1 MSKAISTSI
10 VFCVA
15 LLFVCVALQAQ
26 APTGTILGT
35 VTDSSG
41 AVIPQATITITN
53 KATGNPRNLTA
64 NAEGLFSAPALP
76 AGDYEVRGERE
87 GFRTTVRDASVL
99 AGSDTTVNLALTVG
113 ASKEVVTVEAA
124 SAQINYDN
132 HTIAGS
138 IERNSIQELP
148 LNGRSFVQLAT
159 LEPGVTVTAGASSTR
174 NSPISVSVLGGNG
187 GSTLLT
193 LDGLK
198 IMDEYDGTGTQ
209 INFSQEMVQEFQ
221 LSSVNFDISTGIT
234 STGAINIVT
243 RSGGNDVH
251 GSAFFYY
258 RDHSM
263 AAYPA
268 LKRSTL
274 NPDPYFARRDPGFWI
289 GGPIIKDKLFFFFDY
304 ERQSQV
310 QAVTVAGDLASLSN
324 LTGIYS
330 SPQTYRS
337 LNVRFDYRLSTKN
350 TIFARYTHD
359 GNTSFG
365 QNAGTPPIPSNW
377 LNNDNWSDQTALGL
391 TTIFTANLVNDV
403 RFGYNYWRS
412 NNPIA
417 TPEQCQFPCVGS
429 GLPSTTLLGSSLA
442 VGNNFNAPQNRIQR
456 NLNFVDSLSWQK
468 GSHRIRAGAD
478 IEYAYYF
485 FNWSFCAPACLDA
498 VTTENFTTNV
508 GAANIATYLPGLP
521 TKINTTADLLNLP
534 VYNISPALYG
544 GIGIGPSITPGPYN
558 FGPDRRNIRPRF
570 FVQDTWKVREGLTV
584 NYGLGYERES
594 GLFNSDI
601 SKPAFLAPIYG
612 AGGLTPTKINNFD
625 FAPSFGFAYSLGKSG
640 KTVIRG
646 GAGMYWDTL
655 PIYWRSRE
663 NGALGPVGN
672 GRVTISAG
680 SFKNIFPGIVSF
692 NTTTKAATPIAVGDP
707 LPVLTY
713 TNMTLGQFM
722 QIYNAQFGTIQQSVS
737 PSTVPSSGAY
747 TTTDLDILKSAS
759 ELYPQNMPLTRSY
772 QTSIGAQR
780 DLGHGMVLTA
790 DWARRQFEN
799 TSLGE
804 VDLNHFSSAAGPVI
818 PKCTGTQASV
828 VGFECSTGAITVWTT
843 QGRSIYEGLLMKLN
857 KRGARYQFQASYA
870 LQNGNT
876 EAVVNLNNY
885 SQGYG
890 PYLPRHNMNVSG
902 VINLKFGVE
911 LGFNSSIISRT
922 PVQPTTPGIDPS
934 HTGAV
939 ASGPL
944 PGNSY
949 RCYGLTCDKADFEK
963 AVLAAYNGVRP
974 ATLPT
979 DYQFGDPTFSQDFRL
994 TKNFVYKEHYKLAV
1008 FGEFFNAFNIA
1019 NLTGYSFSIGPSF
1032 GQPTQRAAQSFLSGG
1047 PRAIQVGA
1055 RLNF

>member
-1 MSKAISTSI
+1 VQAAVLCLFSSLSI
-10 VFCVA
+10 W
-15 LLFVCVALQAQ
+15 AQ

-41 AVIPQATITITN
+41 AVVPSSTVTITN
-53 KATGNPRNLTA
+53 KATGTARTLTA
-64 NAEGLFSAPALP
+64 NAEGLFSAPALL
-76 AGDYEVRGERE
+76 AGEYEVRGEME
-87 GFRTTVRDASVL
+87 GFRTTVRDATVL
-99 AGSDTTVNLALTVG
+99 AGADITVNLALTVG

-132 HTIAGS
+132 HTIAGT
-138 IERNSIQELP
+138 IERQSIQELP
-148 LNGRSFVQLAT
+148 LNGRSFTQLAT

-209 INFSQEMVQEFQ
+209 MNFSQEMVQEFQ

-234 STGAINIVT
+234 STGAINIVS
-243 RSGGNDVH
+243 RSGSNDFH
-251 GSAFFYY
+251 GSGFMYY
-258 RDHSM
+258 RDYNM

-268 LKRSTL
+268 LKRNSL
-274 NPDPYFARRDPGFWI
+274 NPDPYFARRDPGVWL

-310 QAVTVAGDLASLSN
+310 QAVTVVGDLPSLVP
-324 LTGIYS
+324 LTGIFS

-337 LNVRFDYRLSTKN
+337 LNFRFDYRLN
-350 TIFARYTHD
+350 TNNTLFARYTHD

-365 QNAGTPPIPSNW
+365 QNAGTPPVPSNW

-391 TTIFTANLVNDV
+391 TTIVTPNLVNDL
-403 RFGYNYWRS
+403 RLGYNYWRS

-417 TPEQCQFPCVGS
+417 TAQQCQFPCVGS
-429 GLPSTTLLGSSLA
+429 GLPSTSILGSSLA
-442 VGNNFNAPQNRIQR
+442 LGNNNNAPQNRIQR
-456 NLNFVDSLSWQK
+456 NFNIVDSISWQK
-468 GSHRIRAGAD
+468 GSHRLRFGAD
-478 IEYAYYF
+478 LEYAYYF
-485 FNWSFCAPACLDA
+485 FNWSFCAPACLD
-498 VTTENFTTNV
+498 VVSPENFNTNF

-521 TKINTTADLLNLP
+521 TSIRSTSDVLNLP

-544 GIGIGPSITPGPYN
+544 AIGIGPSVTPGPYN
-558 FGPDRRNIRPRF
+558 FGPDRRNIRPRGF
-570 FVQDTWKVREGLTV
+570 AQDTWKVREGLTV
-584 NYGLGYERES
+584 NFGLGYEIET
-594 GLFNSDI
+594 GLFNSDLT
-601 SKPAFLAPIYG
+601 KPQFLAPIFG
-612 AGGLTPTKINNFD
+612 QNGLSPTPVNKTD
-625 FAPSFGFAYSLGKSG
+625 FAPSFGFAYSVGKSG

-663 NGALGPVGN
+663 NGAIGPVGN

-680 SFKNIFPGIVSF
+680 AFTNTFPGIVQL
-692 NTTTKAATPIAVGDP
+692 VGGKTVP
-707 LPVLTY
+707 LNIGDSIPVLTY

-722 QIYNAQFGTIQQSVS
+722 QIYNSQFGVVSAKVS
-737 PSTVPSSGAY
+737 PPVPTSGSY

-759 ELYPQNMPLTRSY
+759 ELFPPNEPLTRSY

-780 DLGHGMVLTA
+780 ELPWGVVVTA

-804 VDLNHFSSAAGPVI
+804 VDYNHYSSAAGPVI
-818 PKCTGTQASV
+818 PKCASSQFFV
-828 VGFECSTGAITVWTT
+828 VGQECSTGAITVWTT
-843 QGRSIYEGLLMKLN
+843 EGRSIYEGLLVKVN
-857 KRGARYQFQASYA
+857 KRSSRYQFQASYA

-876 EAVVNLNNY
+876 EAVVNLNNWM
-885 SQGYG
+885 QGYG
-890 PYLPRHNMNVSG
+890 PYLPRHNFNLSG
-902 VINLKFGVE
+902 VINLKWGFE
-911 LGFNSSIISRT
+911 LGFNSSMISVT
-922 PVQPTTPGIDPS
+922 PVQPVIPGVDPS

-949 RCYGLTCDKADFEK
+949 RCYGLTCDKSDFEK
-963 AVLAAYNGVRP
+963 AILAYYNGVRP
-974 ATLPT
+974 ANLPT
-979 DYQFGDPTFSQDFRL
+979 NYNFGDTVISQDFRL
-994 TKNFVYKEHYKLAV
+994 SKNFHYRERYRLAV
-1008 FGEFFNAFNIA
+1008 FGEIFNAFNVA
-1019 NLTGYSFSIGPSF
+1019 NLTGFSTSIGASF

-1047 PRAIQVGA
+1047 PRAIQVGG
-1055 RLNF
+1055 RLTF